1 MRDRTKELGNTADAS
16 DEDENTALMIKPGSG
31 SSANEEKENE
41 AFFKKVQDIREGLET
56 IKRKVS
62 ELENKQ
68 KTVLGVALPEESM
81 KKELQSFRED
91 IKGMASQI
99 QRKLKSIEPKKAEGE
114 DKYIPINVRMRRTQH
129 GVLSREFLEIM
140 GHCNT
145 IQAQYR
151 DRNVERIQRQLKIT
165 GNNVTDEELES
176 MLESGQTDVF
186 TQNILNDAKATRQA
200 LNEIESRHD
209 EIIKL
214 EKSIK
219 ELHDMFQY
227 LAMEVE
233 AQGEMVDRI
242 EENIKSSHNY
252 VEKAVADTAAAVE
265 TSKKV
270 RKVTVSPINPGM
282 NNGTEEETVPVIM
295 ETSSYSQ
302 VVFNDVP
309 PSYPPNTA
317 VTCRYTLTG
326 ALEPSP
332 RDWIGIYK
340 VGWNSTQ
347 KYYTYVWV
355 EPSLDHVG
363 PEPLMQ
369 QVVFKESYLPKDDGE
384 FYQFCYVDSFGHVKG
399 ASTPF
404 CFQNPAETS
413 LDCSLEKDLLV
424 ITTQEQAE
432 MMEKE
437 KEDFVKEIE
446 SLKETNVI
454 LKTELDERLHEI
466 RRLRSTIDD
475 LKPMDKPES
484 PLPDVQICT
493 PTEMS
498 LTCLQ
503 EKYER
508 AVQKV
513 RLLKREKAELQQE
526 LGHKD
531 EEVLRL
537 NTLLKEAEQNYNK
550 VQDQVKL
557 LQVDVQSSRK
567 DYEKLHAEIQDL
579 SLKKAP
585 EDWRAENKSLKRS
598 LSEQEAQWKEENKV
612 QIHALLAQLSE
623 ARGLLRSEV
632 QSCKDACKRAE
643 IAEQELKEVK
653 KKLEEI
659 SLKEAEDKN
668 NNQIQ
673 AQLQQAQ
680 DKIYEMAET
689 SRSDREN
696 LVKKNEELQAEVNK
710 LRRAVFD
717 YQVASVA
724 AMSDQLS
731 NPQSPA
737 ASFEQTYTPDSHLY
751 ETIDHLT
758 ANPAG
763 TELQTR
769 VCMHC
774 QEGFPGITEEELTEH
789 EESHKVCPF
798 CTLICDSL
806 EQQEFEDHVY
816 SHEI

>member
-1 MRDRTKELGNTADAS
+1 M
-16 DEDENTALMIKPGSG
+16 
-31 SSANEEKENE
+31 
-41 AFFKKVQDIREGLET
+41 
-56 IKRKVS
+56 
-62 ELENKQ
+62 
-68 KTVLGVALPEESM
+68 
-81 KKELQSFRED
+81 
-91 IKGMASQI
+91 
-99 QRKLKSIEPKKAEGE
+99 
-114 DKYIPINVRMRRTQH
+114 
-129 GVLSREFLEIM
+129 
-140 GHCNT
+140 
-145 IQAQYR
+145 
-151 DRNVERIQRQLKIT
+151 
-165 GNNVTDEELES
+165 
-176 MLESGQTDVF
+176 
-186 TQNILNDAKATRQA
+186 ND
-200 LNEIESRHD
+200 
-209 EIIKL
+209 
-214 EKSIK
+214 
-219 ELHDMFQY
+219 
-227 LAMEVE
+227 
-233 AQGEMVDRI
+233 
-242 EENIKSSHNY
+242 
-252 VEKAVADTAAAVE
+252 
-265 TSKKV
+265 
-270 RKVTVSPINPGM
+270 
-282 NNGTEEETVPVIM
+282 GTEEETAPVIM

-317 VTCRYTLTG
+317 ITCRYTLTG
-326 ALEPSP
+326 ALEPSV

-363 PEPLMQ
+363 PEPLVQ

-413 LDCSLEKDLLV
+413 LGPSLEKDLLV

-446 SLKETNVI
+446 SLKERNVI
-454 LKTELDERLHEI
+454 LKSELDERLHEI
-466 RRLRSTIDD
+466 RRLRSTIED
-475 LKPMDKPES
+475 LKPKDQPES
-484 PLPDVQICT
+484 PLPDAQSFT
-493 PTEMS
+493 STEMPLQTS
-498 LTCLQ
+498 LQ

-508 AVQKV
+508 AVQKIN
-513 RLLKREKAELQQE
+513 LLKKERTELQQE
-526 LGHKD
+526 IGHKD
-531 EEVLRL
+531 KEVLRL
-537 NTLLKEAEQNYNK
+537 STLLKEAEQNYNK

-567 DYEKLHAEIQDL
+567 DYEKLHAEIQEL
-579 SLKKAP
+579 RLKKAL
-585 EDWRAENKSLKRS
+585 EDRRAENKALQTS

-612 QIHALLAQLSE
+612 QIHALLAQLTE

-632 QSCKDACKRAE
+632 QSCKDACKRADT
-643 IAEQELKEVK
+643 AEQELKEVK
-653 KKLEEI
+653 KKLEGMT
-659 SLKEAEDKN
+659 LKQAEDEN
-668 NNQIQ
+668 TNQIQ

-696 LVKKNEELQAEVNK
+696 LEKKNEELKAEVNK

-737 ASFEQTYTPDSHLY
+737 ASQEQIYIPDPHFY
-751 ETIDHLT
+751 ESIDDLT

-763 TELQTR
+763 TDLQTR
-769 VCMHC
+769 MCQYC
-774 QEGFPGITEEELTEH
+774 QEGFPGISEDELEEH
-789 EESHKVCPF
+789 EQSHKVCPL
-798 CTLICDSL
+798 CTLICDNMG
-806 EQQEFEDHVY
+806 QQEFEDHVY